1 MATPK
6 DHDSGGQ
13 GLTHMDGEG
22 NPRMV
27 NVSDKATSAR
37 TAVAEGRIRMSS
49 DTLDAIRGGE
59 VHKGDVLQVAR
70 LAGIMAGKRTADL
83 IPLCHMLP
91 GASITVDL
99 DCDEALPGIVLQA
112 EARIT
117 GQTGVEM
124 EALTAVS
131 VGLLTVYDMAKSLD
145 RGMVIEGIRLLRKDG
160 GKSGTWTADY
170 TNRCNSII
178 LFIGDFFEIQSPDFI
193 DRRYQ
198 CLFEWF
204 RSSRSPSLP
213 RIERE

>member
-1 MATPK
+1 
-6 DHDSGGQ
+6 
-13 GLTHMDGEG
+13 
-22 NPRMV
+22 
-27 NVSDKATSAR
+27 
-37 TAVAEGRIRMSS
+37 MSS
-49 DTLDAIRGGE
+49 DTLAAVRGGT

-99 DCDEALPGIVLQA
+99 VLDETLPGIVLRA

-117 GQTGVEM
+117 GRTGVEM

-160 GKSGTWTADY
+160 GKSGTWSVD
-170 TNRCNSII
+170 
-178 LFIGDFFEIQSPDFI
+178 
-193 DRRYQ
+193 
-198 CLFEWF
+198 
-204 RSSRSPSLP
+204 
-213 RIERE
+213 

>member
-1 MATPK
+1 MAPPTAE
-6 DHDSGGQ
+6 DGDSGGT
-13 GLTHMDGEG
+13 GLTHIDAEG

-27 NVSDKATSAR
+27 DVSDKAASAR
-37 TAVAEGRIRMSS
+37 VAVAEGRIRMSA
-49 DTLDAIRGGE
+49 DTLAAIRGGE

-99 DCDEALPGIVLQA
+99 DLDETLPGIVLRA
-112 EARIT
+112 EARIV

-145 RGMVIEGIRLLRKDG
+145 RGRVIEGVRLLRKEG
-160 GKSGTWTADY
+160 GKSGAW
-170 TNRCNSII
+170 
-178 LFIGDFFEIQSPDFI
+178 
-193 DRRYQ
+193 
-198 CLFEWF
+198 
-204 RSSRSPSLP
+204 SSD
-213 RIERE
+213 